1 MGVLGIGI
9 DLLHIPR
16 FRAVLA
22 RRGQAKMVQRIL
34 TAKERE
40 EYQTLSED
48 AHRLRFLG
56 VRWAVKEA
64 AYKALYPSFRLTW
77 KDLSFTR
84 EGASPKPIL
93 DLESP
98 TSDNPHLKMHAS
110 VSHDGEYIIA
120 QVLAEHLP

>member
-56 VRWAVKEA
+56 VR
-64 AYKALYPSFRLTW
+64 
-77 KDLSFTR
+77 
-84 EGASPKPIL
+84 
-93 DLESP
+93 
-98 TSDNPHLKMHAS
+98 
-110 VSHDGEYIIA
+110 
-120 QVLAEHLP
+120 